1 MADLIK
7 EMRNWMRVPIIAQP
21 NADSPLVKGGVTVYE
36 QSPDEFTQDI
46 MRIVE
51 AGAHVIGGCCGT
63 SPLY

>member
-1 MADLIK
+1 
-7 EMRNWMRVPIIAQP
+7 MRVPIIAQP

-51 AGAHVIGGCCGT
+51 AGAHFIGACYG
-63 SPLY
+63 PPFIDKARQRFFDRR

>member
-1 MADLIK
+1 
-7 EMRNWMRVPIIAQP
+7 MRVPIIAQP

-36 QSPDEFTQDI
+36 QSPDKFGQDI

-63 SPLY
+63 LPLY